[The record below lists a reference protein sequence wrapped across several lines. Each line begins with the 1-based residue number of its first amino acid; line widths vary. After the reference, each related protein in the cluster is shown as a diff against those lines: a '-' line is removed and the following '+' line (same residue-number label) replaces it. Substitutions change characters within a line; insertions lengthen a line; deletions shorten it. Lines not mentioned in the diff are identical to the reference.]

1 MHDHLNAMFFVLLGV
16 AVIPFLA
23 RRIRVPSAAL
33 EIIYGVILFN
43 FFLHQRPE
51 WFDLLRE
58 FGFIFLMFIAGLE
71 LDLRALR
78 TSGKSLW
85 YVLISLLSFTL
96 TPLIFV
102 LLGQPFFLGVAVSMI
117 SAGIVI
123 PVLKELNL
131 MKTPLGRDIIGVALT
146 GELLSILA
154 LTFIDA
160 YHKHGLSWH
169 AGFELGKLAL
179 LFGLALVVLKLL
191 YLLAWWY
198 PHRVEKVME
207 SEDPVEEGIRVV
219 VTLAFAGGLLAA
231 AAGAEPILGSFLV
244 GMIFSHVFRSKG
256 RFEEKINAVGFG
268 FLIPFFFIGVGSQLD
283 LALLTSPTLVG
294 TALFLTLM
302 VLVSNLYPLLLA
314 RPMGLKFLDAVG
326 MSVLLSA
333 PLSMIVVAGTLGQRM
348 GLLSDELGGALI
360 LTALLA
366 SVIYPS
372 LFRPLA
378 RKLTTTLERNG
389 KNRLESN
396 SHG

>member
-1 MHDHLNAMFFVLLGV
+1 MFLVLLGV

-33 EIIYGVILFN
+33 EIVYGVLLFN
-43 FFLHQRPE
+43 LVLHQRPE

-58 FGFIFLMFIAGLE
+58 IGFIFLMFIAGLE

-78 TSGKSLW
+78 ASGKSLW
-85 YVLISLLSFTL
+85 YVLISLCSFIF

-102 LLGQPFFLGVAVSMI
+102 LLGQPFFLGVAVAMI

-131 MKTPLGRDIIGVALT
+131 MKTPLGRDIIDVALT

-154 LTFIDA
+154 LTLIDA

-169 AGFELGKLAL
+169 AGLELGKLAL
-179 LFGLALVVLKLL
+179 LFGLAVVVLKLL
-191 YLLAWWY
+191 YLLAWWH
-198 PHRVEKVME
+198 PTRVEKVME

-219 VTLAFAGGLLAA
+219 VTLAFTGGLLAA
-231 AAGAEPILGSFLV
+231 AAGAEPILGSFLA
-244 GMIFSHVFRSKG
+244 GMVVSYVFRSKG

-283 LALLTSPTLVG
+283 LALLTSPTLVA
-294 TALFLTLM
+294 TVLFLTLM
-302 VLVSNLYPLLLA
+302 VLVSNLSPLLLA
-314 RPMGLKFLDAVG
+314 RPMGLRTLDAVG

-333 PLSMIVVAGTLGQRM
+333 PLSMIVVAGTLGQKM
-348 GLLSDELGGALI
+348 GLLTDELASALI

-366 SVIYPS
+366 SILYPS
-372 LFRPLA
+372 LFRPIGRRIGA
-378 RKLTTTLERNG
+378 AQKPAAG
-389 KNRLESN
+389 QK
-396 SHG
+396 